1 MVTWQEGHAARERC
15 GGAGGTLCCPGMPAN
30 PAPPR
35 PEPVLFEAVS
45 TPAHSF
51 HRGLFLLLAGI
62 TLAWT
67 ILGGTVFLLVGAWPV
82 FGFLGAE
89 SLLALGLVLLHH
101 RRAGRA
107 REVVRLADGRI
118 TVRRVDGRGQRTEAS
133 MDAYWAQVELTEREG
148 LALVRRGH
156 RIPVG
161 VFLSEAEKEDLAGAL
176 RQALAA
182 YRRPSFDNPQLR

>member
-1 MVTWQEGHAARERC
+1 
-15 GGAGGTLCCPGMPAN
+15 MPAN
-30 PAPPR
+30 PALPR

-51 HRGLFLLLAGI
+51 RRGLFLLLAGI
-62 TLAWT
+62 TLTWSIA
-67 ILGGTVFLLVGAWPV
+67 GGVVFVLLGAWPV

-107 REVVRLADGRI
+107 REVVRLAEGLI
-118 TVRRVDGRGQRTEAS
+118 TVHRVDGRGQRTEAA
-133 MDAYWAQVELTEREG
+133 MDAYWAQVELSERQG
-148 LALVRRGH
+148 LALVRRGQ

-161 VFLSEAEKEDLAGAL
+161 IFLSDAEKEDLAGAL
-176 RQALAA
+176 REALAA
-182 YRRPSFDNPQLR
+182 YRRPVFDNPQLR